1 MTYECFA
8 DEIAIDFPSASSVA
22 ERMRDRFLGEAPE
35 SMAQPEV
42 VSVDV
47 SVSRIE
53 AARGVAI
60 PVDVPVRSLCSR
72 CGGRGETWAEPCS
85 ACDGTGASFRRHT
98 VRVPLPA
105 GIADQTRFR
114 FRFSD
119 ADGGSVRVEARVT
132 ISK

>member
-1 MTYECFA
+1 MPYECFA

-22 ERMRDRFLGEAPE
+22 ERMRDRFLGEAQE
-35 SMAQPEV
+35 SMAHSEV

-53 AARGVAI
+53 AASGVAI

-72 CGGRGETWAEPCS
+72 CGGRGETWAEPCA
-85 ACDGTGASFRRHT
+85 ACAGTGTSFCRHT

-105 GIADQTRFR
+105 GISDQTRFR
-114 FRFSD
+114 FRLTD
-119 ADGGSVRVEARVT
+119 ADGASVRVEARVS